1 MTVDVSKGRGQDYST
16 FNVIKMSDDGFQ
28 QVCTYRNNLISPM
41 LFPDVIVKVA
51 SLYNNA
57 LVIIENNDAGQV
69 VCNHVYYDYEYDN
82 TFVSSSVK
90 SSGIG
95 VMMNKRVK
103 RIGCSNLKDIVE
115 LSKLRL
121 VDSATIDELSTFE
134 IKGGSYSATTGNHD
148 DLVMNLVMFAWCISS
163 DAFGDLSDVDL
174 KSLLYEDKVKQMEED
189 ITPVGIID
197 NKPLGESE
205 SIYKDMIDDMTAW
218 KNL

>member
-1 MTVDVSKGRGQDYST
+1 
-16 FNVIKMSDDGFQ
+16 
-28 QVCTYRNNLISPM
+28 M
-41 LFPDVIVKVA
+41 LFPDVIVKIA

-148 DLVMNLVMFAWCISS
+148 DLVMNLVMFAWFISS

-197 NKPLGESE
+197 DKPLQGSE
-205 SIYKDMIDDMTAW
+205 SIYKDMIDDLTAW